1 MACEVG
7 KKRLQHKCFPVN
19 IVKFLRTLIWK
30 NICEES
36 YSKERQGAAASVL
49 TLVLNAD
56 NLLTGYEQI
65 TSYIKS
71 SIKIYQV
78 VFYKQK
84 Q

>member
-1 MACEVG
+1 MACEVV

-19 IVKFLRTLIWK
+19 IVKFLRALIWK

-36 YSKERQGAAASVL
+36 YSKEHQGAAASVL

>member
-36 YSKERQGAAASVL
+36 YSEERQGAAASVL